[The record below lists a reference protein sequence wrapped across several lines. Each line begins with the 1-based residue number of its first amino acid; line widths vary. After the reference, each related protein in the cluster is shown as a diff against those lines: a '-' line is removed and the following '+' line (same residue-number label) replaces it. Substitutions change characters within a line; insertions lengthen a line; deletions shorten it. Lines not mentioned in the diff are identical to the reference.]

1 MSMLNRLV
9 LVAGIV
15 LSFVAHS
22 ASFQGQQGGVI
33 NFYGSLTE
41 ASCTYQV
48 SGNNVNAE
56 CYRSGETT
64 KYNSSVQAD
73 NKLNGTLIPDNI
85 GEVNITPVSSD
96 SEKHIV
102 TVSYR

>member
-9 LVAGIV
+9 LVAGIA
-15 LSFVAHS
+15 LSFVTHS
-22 ASFQGQQGGVI
+22 ASLQGQQGGVI

-41 ASCTYQV
+41 APCTYQV

-56 CYRSGETT
+56 CYRSGETA

-85 GEVNITPVSSD
+85 GDVNITPVSSD

-102 TVSYR
+102 TISYR

>member
-9 LVAGIV
+9 LIAGIA

-22 ASFQGQQGGVI
+22 ESLQGQQGGVI
-33 NFYGSLTE
+33 HFYGSLTE
-41 ASCTYQV
+41 APCTYRV
-48 SGNNVNAE
+48 SGNSVNTE
-56 CYRSGETT
+56 CYRAGDTT
-64 KYNSSVQAD
+64 KFNGSIQAG